1 MEGKDITTFEE
12 WEDIQRETEYEEMNW
27 EGKQEET
34 EEQDLLF

>member
-27 EGKQEET
+27 EEEQDGT